1 MAQTRARISRH
12 PIHPMLVVFPI
23 GLWVAALVFDV
34 VHLVTGNPVWRTL
47 AFWNIAGG
55 IVGALAA
62 AVPGLIDYTEMQ
74 GRARRIANWHMAMNF
89 GVTALFVVNW
99 LLRSRWGEQ
108 FISTDSWIPFAL
120 SVIGNV
126 IVGVSGWLGGEM
138 VYVERVG
145 VAEHREQRGDDAR
158 RRVA

>member
-1 MAQTRARISRH
+1 MAQTRARIARH
-12 PIHPMLVVFPI
+12 PIHPMLIVFPI

-34 VHLVTGNPVWRTL
+34 VHAFTGTALWRTL

-62 AVPGLIDYTEMQ
+62 AVPGLIDYTEMR
-74 GRARRIANWHMAMNF
+74 GRARRIANWHMALNL
-89 GVTALFVVNW
+89 GVTGLFAVNW

-108 FISTDSWIPFAL
+108 FISADSWIPLAL
-120 SVIGNV
+120 SVVGNAV
-126 IVGVSGWLGGEM
+126 LAVSGWLGGEM

-145 VAEHREQRGDDAR
+145 VAEADESRTDSTR

>member
-1 MAQTRARISRH
+1 MAQTRARISKH

-23 GLWVAALVFDV
+23 GLWVAALVFDI
-34 VHLVTGNPVWRTL
+34 VHAFTGNPLWRTL

-62 AVPGLIDYTEMQ
+62 AVPGLIDYSEMQ
-74 GRARRIANWHMAMNF
+74 GRARRIANWHMIMNF
-89 GVTALFVVNW
+89 GVTALFVVNL

-108 FISTDSWIPFAL
+108 FVSADSWIPLAL
-120 SVIGNV
+120 SIVGTVIL
-126 IVGVSGWLGGEM
+126 GVSGWLGGEM

-145 VAEHREQRGDDAR
+145 VTESRDQRAEDAR